1 MSSIT
6 VLDTIDIQEAQ
17 MQLNFEFQKQ
27 FADESNIL
35 AILLLKS
42 ELSWK
47 IIWFFFWMYVC
58 ESLTKKVNLCL
69 G

>member
-47 IIWFFFWMYVC
+47 II
-58 ESLTKKVNLCL
+58 
-69 G
+69 